1 MERAGVAIAIYP
13 GTFDPI
19 TNGHL
24 DILSRA
30 AHLFDEVHVVVAVNV
45 RKNTLFSLDER
56 QELIRSCTSGLK
68 NVHVSS
74 FEGLTVDCLR
84 RFKAE
89 VVIRGLRA
97 VSDFEYEFQMAL
109 MNKKLD
115 ANCETVYL
123 MPSEQYTY
131 LNSSVI
137 REIAALGGTVS
148 EFVPSVV
155 DEKLREKLGAPHAP
169 VNVGGSVPA
178 HAGRAALAHAGKKAP
193 ARAQRSAPK
202 PGSGAKKTKAPRRK
216 A

>member
-1 MERAGVAIAIYP
+1 MIDQEGAALAKAIYP

-30 AHLFDEVHVVVAVNV
+30 AQLFEEVHVVVAVNV
-45 RKNTLFSLDER
+45 RKSTLFTLAER
-56 QELIRSCTSGLK
+56 LEMIRDCTTHLG

-84 RFKAE
+84 GFGAE

-115 ANCETVYL
+115 PGCETVYL

-137 REIAALGGTVS
+137 REIAALGGSVS
-148 EFVPSVV
+148 EFVPHAV
-155 DEKLREKLGAPHAP
+155 EAKLIHKLGAPHPPKRPVAAP
-169 VNVGGSVPA
+169 PAPKARTAPGPGGS
-178 HAGRAALAHAGKKAP
+178 RKAA
-193 ARAQRSAPK
+193 S
-202 PGSGAKKTKAPRRK
+202 SKKTKSRPK
-216 A
+216 KS

>member
-1 MERAGVAIAIYP
+1 LVKAIYP

-30 AHLFDEVHVVVAVNV
+30 ALLFEEVHVVVAVNV
-45 RKNTLFSLDER
+45 RKNTLFTLAER
-56 QELIRSCTSGLK
+56 LEMIRDCTAHLP

-84 RFKAE
+84 RFGAE

-115 ANCETVYL
+115 PGCETVYL

-137 REIAALGGTVS
+137 REIAALGGSVS
-148 EFVPSVV
+148 EFVPQAV
-155 DEKLREKLGAPHAP
+155 EARLRRKLGAPHAP
-169 VNVGGSVPA
+169 IQPLADSAAKSKVGPKA
-178 HAGRAALAHAGKKAP
+178 KPMTKIKYAAQPKKAKS
-193 ARAQRSAPK
+193 RS
-202 PGSGAKKTKAPRRK
+202 KKS
-216 A
+216 

>member
-1 MERAGVAIAIYP
+1 MAKAIYP

-24 DILSRA
+24 DILKRA
-30 AHLFDEVHVVVAVNV
+30 AHLFEEVHVVVAVNV
-45 RKNTLFSLDER
+45 RKNTLFTLAER
-56 QELIRSCTSGLK
+56 QELIRACTGGMK

-84 RFKAE
+84 RFGAE

-115 ANCETVYL
+115 ADCETVYL

-137 REIAALGGTVS
+137 REIAALGGAVS
-148 EFVPSVV
+148 EFVPQVV
-155 DEKLREKLGAPHAP
+155 DAKLREKLGAPHGRLNGAGM
-169 VNVGGSVPA
+169 NRAG
-178 HAGRAALAHAGKKAP
+178 AGR
-193 ARAQRSAPK
+193 RQAPK
-202 PGSGAKKTKAPRRK
+202 AGTAMKKTQRPGRK
-216 A
+216 N

>member
-1 MERAGVAIAIYP
+1 MAKAIYP

-30 AHLFDEVHVVVAVNV
+30 AHLFEEVHVVVAVNV
-45 RKNTLFSLDER
+45 RKNTLFSLEER
-56 QELIRSCTSGLK
+56 LELIRACTQGMK

-74 FEGLTVDCLR
+74 FGGLMVDCLR
-84 RFKAE
+84 RLGAE

-115 ANCETVYL
+115 SKCETVHL

-148 EFVPSVV
+148 DFVPSVV
-155 DEKLREKLGAPHAP
+155 EGKLREKLGAPRGAADA
-169 VNVGGSVPA
+169 GGNVPA
-178 HAGRAALAHAGKKAP
+178 KAGRTAPNAGP
-193 ARAQRSAPK
+193 
-202 PGSGAKKTKAPRRK
+202 GAKKTKGSGRNR
-216 A
+216 

>member
-1 MERAGVAIAIYP
+1 VAKAIYP

-30 AHLFDEVHVVVAVNV
+30 AHLFEEVHVVVAVNV

-56 QELIRSCTSGLK
+56 QDLIRGCTSGLK

-84 RFKAE
+84 RFGAE

-115 ANCETVYL
+115 ASCETVYL

-148 EFVPSVV
+148 EFVPPMV
-155 DEKLREKLGAPHAP
+155 DEKLREKLGAPRG
-169 VNVGGSVPA
+169 VVRDGGSVKDGRSVPKVSVRSVPA
-178 HAGRAALAHAGKKAP
+178 KAGRVGPKAGSGSKNPKAP
-193 ARAQRSAPK
+193 
-202 PGSGAKKTKAPRRK
+202 GRK
-216 A
+216 R

>member
-1 MERAGVAIAIYP
+1 VVSAIYP

-30 AHLFDEVHVVVAVNV
+30 AKLFEKVHVVVAVNV
-45 RKNTLFSLDER
+45 RKQTLFSLEER
-56 QELIRSCTSGLK
+56 LELITDSTKQFG
-68 NVHVSS
+68 NVHVAS

-84 RFKAE
+84 RFSAE

-115 ANCETVYL
+115 ANCETVYM

-131 LNSSVI
+131 LNSSII
-137 REIAALGGTVS
+137 RELAALGGSVA
-148 EFVPSVV
+148 EFVPPLVES
-155 DEKLREKLGAPHAP
+155 KLRIKLGSTKQT
-169 VNVGGSVPA
+169 GS
-178 HAGRAALAHAGKKAP
+178 
-193 ARAQRSAPK
+193 
-202 PGSGAKKTKAPRRK
+202 
-216 A
+216 

>member
-1 MERAGVAIAIYP
+1 MARAIYP

-30 AHLFDEVHVVVAVNV
+30 AHLFEEVHVVVAVNV

-56 QELIRSCTSGLK
+56 QELIRACTIGMK

-84 RFKAE
+84 RFGAE

-148 EFVPSVV
+148 DFVPAVV
-155 DEKLREKLGAPHAP
+155 EEKLREKLGAPQGT
-169 VNVGGSVPA
+169 VNMGKTVPA
-178 HAGRAALAHAGKKAP
+178 GAGRSGPKAGA
-193 ARAQRSAPK
+193 
-202 PGSGAKKTKAPRRK
+202 GAKKTKGRRPK
-216 A
+216 P

>member
-1 MERAGVAIAIYP
+1 LVKAIYP

-30 AHLFDEVHVVVAVNV
+30 AQLFESVHVVVAVNV
-45 RKNTLFSLDER
+45 RKTTLFTLEER
-56 QELIRSCTSGLK
+56 MDLIAGCTRHLG

-74 FEGLTVDCLR
+74 FAGLTVDCLR
-84 RFKAE
+84 RHKAK

-115 ANCETVYL
+115 AKCETVHL

-137 REIAALGGTVS
+137 REIASLGGSVS
-148 EFVPSVV
+148 EFVPAMV
-155 DEKLREKLGAPHAP
+155 EKKLREKLGAPH
-169 VNVGGSVPA
+169 VDS
-178 HAGRAALAHAGKKAP
+178 GRPGQKVKSKTRSKTGKN
-193 ARAQRSAPK
+193 
-202 PGSGAKKTKAPRRK
+202 
-216 A
+216 

>member
-1 MERAGVAIAIYP
+1 VAKAIYP

-24 DILSRA
+24 DILTRA
-30 AHLFDEVHVVVAVNV
+30 AQLFEAVHVVVAVNV
-45 RKNTLFSLDER
+45 RKNTLFSLEER
-56 QELIRSCTSGLK
+56 QELIRACTGTLK

-84 RFKAE
+84 RFGAE

-137 REIAALGGTVS
+137 REIAALGGAVS
-148 EFVPSVV
+148 EFVPAVV
-155 DEKLREKLGAPHAP
+155 DRKLREKLGAPHGSL
-169 VNVGGSVPA
+169 NGGKPA
-178 HAGRAALAHAGKKAP
+178 RESAGGRKKA
-193 ARAQRSAPK
+193 AAPM
-202 PGSGAKKTKAPRRK
+202 KKTKRAGRK

>member
-1 MERAGVAIAIYP
+1 VNVVSAIYP

-30 AHLFDEVHVVVAVNV
+30 AKLFEKVHVVVAVNV
-45 RKNTLFSLDER
+45 RKQTLFSLEER
-56 QELIRSCTSGLK
+56 LELISDSTKQLS
-68 NVHVSS
+68 NVHVAS

-84 RFKAE
+84 RFGAE

-115 ANCETVYL
+115 AHCETVYM

-131 LNSSVI
+131 LNSSII
-137 REIAALGGTVS
+137 RELAALGGSVA
-148 EFVPSVV
+148 EFVPPLVES
-155 DEKLREKLGAPHAP
+155 KLRLKLGATKH
-169 VNVGGSVPA
+169 
-178 HAGRAALAHAGKKAP
+178 
-193 ARAQRSAPK
+193 
-202 PGSGAKKTKAPRRK
+202 PGS
-216 A
+216 

>member
-1 MERAGVAIAIYP
+1 MAKAIYP

-30 AHLFDEVHVVVAVNV
+30 AHLFEEVHVVVAVNV

-56 QELIRSCTSGLK
+56 QDLIRGCTSGLK

-84 RFKAE
+84 RFGAE

-148 EFVPSVV
+148 DFVPPRV
-155 DEKLREKLGAPHAP
+155 DEKLREKLGAPRGA
-169 VNVGGSVPA
+169 VRDDGSVPTA
-178 HAGRAALAHAGKKAP
+178 SVRSVPSKAGRAGSKAGPGTKNSKA
-193 ARAQRSAPK
+193 
-202 PGSGAKKTKAPRRK
+202 SGRK
-216 A
+216 R

>member
-1 MERAGVAIAIYP
+1 MASAIYP

-30 AHLFDEVHVVVAVNV
+30 TQLFEKVHVVVAVNV
-45 RKNTLFSLDER
+45 AKKTLFTLEER
-56 QELIRSCTSGLK
+56 LELIRDSTLQMS

-84 RFKAE
+84 RFGAE

-115 ANCETVYL
+115 AHCETIYM
-123 MPSEQYTY
+123 MPSERYTY
-131 LNSSVI
+131 LNSTII
-137 REIAALGGTVS
+137 RELAALGGSVA
-148 EFVPSVV
+148 EFVPPLVES
-155 DEKLREKLGAPHAP
+155 KLRQRL
-169 VNVGGSVPA
+169 
-178 HAGRAALAHAGKKAP
+178 KK
-193 ARAQRSAPK
+193 PK
-202 PGSGAKKTKAPRRK
+202 SGD
-216 A
+216 

>member
-1 MERAGVAIAIYP
+1 LVKAIYP

-24 DILSRA
+24 DILNRA
-30 AHLFDEVHVVVAVNV
+30 SQLFEEVYVVVAVNV
-45 RKNTLFSLDER
+45 RKQTLFSLPER
-56 QELIRSCTSGLK
+56 LELIRGCASSIR

-84 RFKAE
+84 RFGAS

-115 ANCETVYL
+115 SACETVYL

-137 REIAALGGTVS
+137 REISALGGSVS
-148 EFVPSVV
+148 EFVPASV
-155 DEKLREKLGAPHAP
+155 EAKLREKLGAPHG
-169 VNVGGSVPA
+169 V
-178 HAGRAALAHAGKKAP
+178 RKAP
-193 ARAQRSAPK
+193 EN
-202 PGSGAKKTKAPRRK
+202 
-216 A
+216 

>member
-1 MERAGVAIAIYP
+1 VVKAIYP

-30 AHLFDEVHVVVAVNV
+30 AQLFEEVHVVVAVNV
-45 RKNTLFSLDER
+45 RKNTLFTLAER
-56 QELIRSCTSGLK
+56 QELIRKCTTRLK

-84 RFKAE
+84 RFGAE

-115 ANCETVYL
+115 PGCETVYL

-137 REIAALGGTVS
+137 REIAALGGSVT
-148 EFVPSVV
+148 EFVPAPV
-155 DEKLREKLGAPHAP
+155 EILLLKKLGAPHGN
-169 VNVGGSVPA
+169 VNGSA
-178 HAGRAALAHAGKKAP
+178 AP
-193 ARAQRSAPK
+193 AGGRPASKSRSV
-202 PGSGAKKTKAPRRK
+202 AKKTKGGPRK

>member
-1 MERAGVAIAIYP
+1 VFDQEGAALVKAIYP

-30 AHLFDEVHVVVAVNV
+30 AQLFEEVHVVVAVNV
-45 RKNTLFSLDER
+45 RKSTLFTLSERLEMIRDCTTHLD
-56 QELIRSCTSGLK
+56 

-84 RFKAE
+84 GFGAK

-115 ANCETVYL
+115 SGCETVYL

-137 REIAALGGTVS
+137 REIAALGGSVS
-148 EFVPSVV
+148 EFVPQAV
-155 DEKLREKLGAPHAP
+155 ETKLIKKLGAPHPPKRPVAAP
-169 VNVGGSVPA
+169 PA
-178 HAGRAALAHAGKKAP
+178 PKERAAPASLGSRKA
-193 ARAQRSAPK
+193 AS
-202 PGSGAKKTKAPRRK
+202 SKKTKSRPK
-216 A
+216 KT

>member
-1 MERAGVAIAIYP
+1 MVKAIYP

-30 AHLFDEVHVVVAVNV
+30 ALLFEEVHVVVAVNV
-45 RKNTLFSLDER
+45 RKNTLFTLAERLDM
-56 QELIRSCTSGLK
+56 IRDCTTHLP

-84 RFKAE
+84 RFGAE

-115 ANCETVYL
+115 PGCETVYL

-137 REIAALGGTVS
+137 REIAALGGSVS
-148 EFVPSVV
+148 EFVPLAV
-155 DEKLREKLGAPHAP
+155 ETRLRKKLGAPHAP
-169 VNVGGSVPA
+169 IQPIAGSGPKTKA
-178 HAGRAALAHAGKKAP
+178 KPKAG
-193 ARAQRSAPK
+193 PK
-202 PGSGAKKTKAPRRK
+202 PRPDARSDAGSKKTKSRSK
-216 A
+216 KT

>member
-1 MERAGVAIAIYP
+1 LVKAIYP

-24 DILSRA
+24 DILHRA
-30 AHLFDEVHVVVAVNV
+30 AQLFEEVHVVVAVNV
-45 RKNTLFSLDER
+45 RKTTLFSLKER
-56 QELIRSCTSGLK
+56 LDLIRKCTTHMG

-84 RFKAE
+84 RFGAK

-115 ANCETVYL
+115 SGCETVYL

-137 REIAALGGTVS
+137 REIAALGGSVS
-148 EFVPSVV
+148 EFVPAAV
-155 DEKLREKLGAPHAP
+155 EAQLRKRTGTRRKRSP
-169 VNVGGSVPA
+169 VQ
-178 HAGRAALAHAGKKAP
+178 GKK
-193 ARAQRSAPK
+193 
-202 PGSGAKKTKAPRRK
+202 
-216 A
+216 

>member
-1 MERAGVAIAIYP
+1 VVKAIYP

-30 AHLFDEVHVVVAVNV
+30 TQLFERVHVVVAVNLN
-45 RKNTLFSLDER
+45 KKTLFSLEER
-56 QELIRSCTSGLK
+56 VEMIQECTAK
-68 NVHVSS
+68 MPNVDVSS

-84 RFKAE
+84 RFRAQ

-115 ANCETVYL
+115 VNCETVYL

-131 LNSSVI
+131 LNSSII
-137 REIAALGGTVS
+137 RELAVHGGSVT
-148 EFVPSVV
+148 EFVPTFV
-155 DEKLREKLGAPHAP
+155 ETRLHQKLG
-169 VNVGGSVPA
+169 
-178 HAGRAALAHAGKKAP
+178 K
-193 ARAQRSAPK
+193 PK
-202 PGSGAKKTKAPRRK
+202 TSK
-216 A
+216 

>member
-1 MERAGVAIAIYP
+1 MVSAIYP

-24 DILSRA
+24 DILQRA
-30 AHLFDEVHVVVAVNV
+30 ALLFESVHVVVAVNV

-56 QELIRSCTSGLK
+56 LELIRDCTSQMS

-84 RFKAE
+84 RFNAK

-115 ANCETVYL
+115 AHCETVYM

-131 LNSSVI
+131 LNSSII
-137 REIAALGGTVS
+137 RELAALGGSVA
-148 EFVPSVV
+148 EFVPALV
-155 DEKLREKLGAPHAP
+155 EKKLHQKLGK
-169 VNVGGSVPA
+169 
-178 HAGRAALAHAGKKAP
+178 GKSDQGKVV
-193 ARAQRSAPK
+193 
-202 PGSGAKKTKAPRRK
+202 T
-216 A
+216 

>member
-1 MERAGVAIAIYP
+1 MVSAIYP

-24 DILSRA
+24 DILHRA
-30 AHLFDEVHVVVAVNV
+30 ALLFEAVHVVVAVNV

-56 QELIRSCTSGLK
+56 LELIRDCTSQMS

-84 RFKAE
+84 RFNAK

-115 ANCETVYL
+115 AHCETVYM

-131 LNSSVI
+131 LNSSII
-137 REIAALGGTVS
+137 RELAALGGSVT
-148 EFVPSVV
+148 EFVPALV
-155 DEKLREKLGAPHAP
+155 EKKLHQKLGK
-169 VNVGGSVPA
+169 
-178 HAGRAALAHAGKKAP
+178 GKSDQGKLD
-193 ARAQRSAPK
+193 QGK
-202 PGSGAKKTKAPRRK
+202 VET
-216 A
+216 

>member
-1 MERAGVAIAIYP
+1 MAKAIYP

-30 AHLFDEVHVVVAVNV
+30 AQLFEEVQVVVAVNV
-45 RKNTLFSLDER
+45 RKHTLFSLKER
-56 QELIRSCTSGLK
+56 QDLIRACTSKLK

-84 RFKAE
+84 RFGAE

-123 MPSEQYTY
+123 MPSEKYTY

-137 REIAALGGTVS
+137 REIAALGGAVS
-148 EFVPSVV
+148 DFVPAVV
-155 DEKLREKLGAPHAP
+155 EGKLREKLGAPRGP
-169 VNVGGSVPA
+169 MGPKGGS
-178 HAGRAALAHAGKKAP
+178 R
-193 ARAQRSAPK
+193 
-202 PGSGAKKTKAPRRK
+202 AKKSKGTGRK
-216 A
+216 G

>member
-1 MERAGVAIAIYP
+1 VAKAIYP

-24 DILSRA
+24 DILTRA
-30 AHLFDEVHVVVAVNV
+30 AQLFEAVHVVVAVNV
-45 RKNTLFSLDER
+45 RKNTLFSLEER
-56 QELIRSCTSGLK
+56 LELIRACTGNLQ

-84 RFKAE
+84 RFGAE

-115 ANCETVYL
+115 PNCETVYL

-137 REIAALGGTVS
+137 REIAALGGAVS
-148 EFVPSVV
+148 DFVPTVV
-155 DEKLREKLGAPHAP
+155 DKKLRETLGAPHGSLNGAKP
-169 VNVGGSVPA
+169 MKASMQASGRGKPPKGG
-178 HAGRAALAHAGKKAP
+178 AAM
-193 ARAQRSAPK
+193 
-202 PGSGAKKTKAPRRK
+202 KKTKRAGRMT
-216 A
+216 